1 MMLKEL
7 QVKNFA
13 IIDDA
18 KIKFSRG
25 LNILTGET
33 GAGKTLIIEALNLL
47 IGERAD
53 SGLIRENEENLLVQ
67 GFFDFSDNIQVRDFL
82 VKEGFIE
89 TEDSIDDIAIS
100 RELNRNGKNRAYING
115 IFTQV
120 SSLKILGSFFIDIHG
135 QHDHQYLLDEKTHIS
150 IIDRLGQSKLLEIK
164 NEYNIELEN
173 YREEKKQIDELK
185 QLQLKKIE
193 KLEDLKFRL
202 KEIEGLDLKENED
215 VSLENERNILRN
227 SEKIF
232 QYSNESLRL
241 LNGYENQG
249 CSLID
254 NSVLLLKNLNE
265 LLVIDKNLSKFLEE
279 LSGFS
284 SSLDDLNRYLNNYIT
299 DFEFSSQKLES
310 VQERIFVINEIK
322 KKYNMELAD
331 IIDYASKLRE
341 EIIGFEEIDE
351 TIDLKI
357 KNFENIRSI
366 VQKKALK
373 LSEYRKKIIE
383 NFETQIKKEL
393 LELSFKSVKFK
404 VETDYIAG
412 DDSELNENSIKFTK
426 NGIDYLEF
434 LISLNQGESLKSLNK
449 VASGGEIS
457 RIMLALKSIISKVDN
472 IDVMVFDEIDSGI
485 GGETAAVVGEKL
497 FKISS
502 NKQVICITHLVQIAC
517 FAQTHLFINKYIE
530 KNKTKINISILDKKE
545 KILEISRMLSG
556 RKDSDISLR
565 HAEELI
571 NQSIK
576 LKSELKEA
584 D

>member
-1 MMLKEL
+1 MLKEL

-18 KIKFSRG
+18 KIKFSSG

-67 GFFDFSDNIQVRDFL
+67 GFFDFSNNQQVKDFL
-82 VKEGFIE
+82 IKEGFIE
-89 TEDSIDDIAIS
+89 SDDLLDDIAIS
-100 RELNRNGKNRAYING
+100 RELNRNGRNRAYING
-115 IFTQV
+115 IFTQANN
-120 SSLKILGSFFIDIHG
+120 LKILGSFFIDIHG
-135 QHDHQYLLDEKTHIS
+135 QHDHQYLLDQKTHIS
-150 IIDRLGQSKLLEIK
+150 IIDRLGKSRLLELK

-202 KEIEGLDLKENED
+202 KEIEELDLKENED
-215 VSLENERNILRN
+215 VTLENERNILKN

-232 QYSNESLRL
+232 QYSNECLRL
-241 LNGYENQG
+241 LNGDENQSM
-249 CSLID
+249 SLID
-254 NSVLLLKNLNE
+254 SSVLLLKNLNE
-265 LLVIDKNLSKFLEE
+265 LSAIDKNLNKFLEE
-279 LSGFS
+279 LSDFS
-284 SSLDDLNRYLNNYIT
+284 STLDELNRYLNSYIV
-299 DFEFSSQKLES
+299 DFEFSPQNLES
-310 VQERIFVINEIK
+310 IQERIFSINEMK
-322 KKYNMELAD
+322 KKYNMEISDL
-331 IIDYASKLRE
+331 IDYATRLRE
-341 EIIGFEEIDE
+341 EIISFEEIDE

-357 KNFENIRSI
+357 KNLENSRNI
-366 VQKKALK
+366 VQEKALK
-373 LSEYRKKIIE
+373 LSAYRKTIIE
-383 NFETQIKKEL
+383 NFEIQIKKEL
-393 LELSFKSVKFK
+393 LELSFKAVKFK
-404 VETDYIAG
+404 VNAKYVAG
-412 DDSELNENSIKFTK
+412 DDYDLGGNTIKFTK
-426 NGIDYLEF
+426 NGIDDLEF
-434 LISLNQGESLKSLNK
+434 LISLNQGESLKGLSK

-502 NKQVICITHLVQIAC
+502 NKQVICITHLAQIAC

-530 KNKTKINISILDKKE
+530 KNKTKINISILDKQE
-545 KILEISRMLSG
+545 KIQEISRMLSG
-556 RKDSDISLR
+556 RKDSDISLK

-571 NQSIK
+571 SQSIK
-576 LKSELKEA
+576 LKSELRGE

>member
-1 MMLKEL
+1 MLKEL

-18 KIKFSRG
+18 KIKFSNG

-67 GFFDFSDNIQVRDFL
+67 GFFDFSNNLQTRDFL
-82 VKEGFIE
+82 IKEGFIE
-89 TEDSIDDIAIS
+89 SEDFPDDIAIS

-120 SSLKILGSFFIDIHG
+120 NNLKILGSFFIDIHG
-135 QHDHQYLLDEKTHIS
+135 QHDHQYLLDQKTHIS
-150 IIDRLGQSKLLEIK
+150 IIDRLGKLKLLELK

-173 YREEKKQIDELK
+173 YREEKKQIEELK

-202 KEIEGLDLKENED
+202 KEIEILDLKENED
-215 VSLENERNILRN
+215 IALENERNILKN

-232 QYSNESLRL
+232 QYSNECLRL
-241 LNGYENQG
+241 LNGDENQG
-249 CSLID
+249 ISLID

-265 LLVIDKNLSKFLEE
+265 LLIIDKNLNKFLEE

-284 SSLDDLNRYLNNYIT
+284 SSLNDLNRYLNSYII
-299 DFEFSSQKLES
+299 DFEFSPAKLES
-310 VQERIFVINEIK
+310 IQERIFSINEIK
-322 KKYNMELAD
+322 KKYNMEISDL
-331 IIDYASKLRE
+331 IDYATKLRE
-341 EIIGFEEIDE
+341 EIISFEEIDE
-351 TIDLKI
+351 TIGLKI
-357 KNFENIRSI
+357 KNFENIRNI
-366 VQKKALK
+366 VLEKALK
-373 LSEYRKKIIE
+373 LSGYRRKITDV
-383 NFETQIKKEL
+383 FEVQIKKEL
-393 LELSFKSVKFK
+393 LELSFKAVQFSA
-404 VETDYIAG
+404 ETKYISG
-412 DDSELNENSIKFTK
+412 DDADLNGNHIKFTK
-426 NGIDYLEF
+426 NGIDDVEF

-502 NKQVICITHLVQIAC
+502 NKQVICITHLAQIAC

-530 KNKTKINISILDKKE
+530 KNKTKISINILDKQE

-556 RKDSDISLR
+556 RKDSDISLK
-565 HAEELI
+565 HAEELL

-576 LKSELKEA
+576 IKLELKEA